1 MHKQNTLFIFT
12 AKISPMASSFEKFQ
26 KRRLISS
33 YFSVVLCIF
42 IVLTLLGA
50 LGLFVINT
58 EKISSYVKENIPMT
72 VYFKREAT
80 DSTMQAFGSQL
91 KNSRYIKDALFVS
104 KEEAAK
110 NNPDIVGDYETLL
123 DNNPLLDSY
132 DIHLKGG
139 YVQADSIKEIEIEL
153 RANPIVGDVSYDS
166 MLVEMANDN
175 IKRITFW
182 ILVLSG
188 ILAVIAM
195 LLINSSLR
203 LSIYSHRFTI
213 KTMQMVGATKSFIRR
228 PFVWRGI
235 KLGLIGSALAIAAL
249 TWMVYWLDGALPV
262 LNIWED
268 WIPTAIVLSG
278 VLIFGIIITTI
289 STFFATQR
297 FLNLRTD
304 DLY

>member
-1 MHKQNTLFIFT
+1 
-12 AKISPMASSFEKFQ
+12 MASSFEKFQ
-26 KRRLISS
+26 KRRVITS
-33 YFSVVLCIF
+33 YFSVILCIF

-58 EKISSYVKENIPMT
+58 DKISSHVKENIPMT
-72 VYFKREAT
+72 VYFKR
-80 DSTMQAFGSQL
+80 DSADSLKQAFGTEL
-91 KNSRYIKDALFVS
+91 KNSAFIKDFVYVS
-104 KEEAAK
+104 KEDAAK

-132 DIHLKGG
+132 DVHLKGG
-139 YVQADSIKEIEIEL
+139 YVQPDSIKEIEVKL

-166 MLVEMANDN
+166 ALVELANEN
-175 IKRITFW
+175 IQKITFW
-182 ILVLSG
+182 ILIISG
-188 ILAVIAM
+188 VLAVIAM
-195 LLINSSLR
+195 LLINSALR

-228 PFVWRGI
+228 PYVWKGMR
-235 KLGLIGSALAIAAL
+235 LGFIGSILAILAL
-249 TWMVYWLDGALPV
+249 VYLVYWLDGEFPV

-268 WIPTAIVLSG
+268 WMPTAIVLGG
-278 VLIFGIIITTI
+278 VLLFGIIIAAI

>member
-1 MHKQNTLFIFT
+1 
-12 AKISPMASSFEKFQ
+12 MATSFEKFQ

-58 EKISSYVKENIPMT
+58 EKISSHVKENIPMT

-80 DSTMQAFGSQL
+80 DSIKEAFGVQL
-91 KNSRYIKDALFVS
+91 MNSKYIKDSKYVS
-104 KEEAAK
+104 KEDAAK

-132 DIHLKGG
+132 DIHLKGE
-139 YVQADSIKEIEIEL
+139 YVQPKKIKDIEIEL
-153 RANPIVGDVSYDS
+153 RSNPYVGDVSYDS
-166 MLVEMANDN
+166 TLVGMANEN
-175 IKRITFW
+175 IKTITYW
-182 ILVLSG
+182 ILILSG
-188 ILAVIAM
+188 ILVVVAM
-195 LLINSSLR
+195 LLINSALR
-203 LSIYSHRFTI
+203 LSIYNHRFTI
-213 KTMQMVGATKSFIRR
+213 KTMQMVGATKSFIRK

-235 KLGLIGSALAIAAL
+235 KLGLIGASLAIAAL
-249 TWMVYWLDGALPV
+249 IYLVYWLDGAFPV

-268 WIPTAIVLSG
+268 WMPTAIVLSG
-278 VLIFGIIITTI
+278 VLGFGIIISMI

>member
-1 MHKQNTLFIFT
+1 
-12 AKISPMASSFEKFQ
+12 MAPSFEKFQ

-33 YFSVVLCIF
+33 YFSVILCIF

-58 EKISSYVKENIPMT
+58 EKISSHIKENIPMT

-80 DSTMQAFGSQL
+80 DSTKQAFGVML
-91 KNSRYIKDALFVS
+91 TNSAYIKDSKYVS

-132 DIHLKGG
+132 DIRLKGE
-139 YVQADSIKEIEIEL
+139 YVSPKKIKDIEVEW
-153 RANPIVGDVSYDS
+153 RSNPDVGDVSYDS
-166 MLVEMANDN
+166 MLVELANEN
-175 IKRITFW
+175 IKKITYW
-182 ILVLSG
+182 ILILSG
-188 ILAVIAM
+188 ILVFVAM

-203 LSIYSHRFTI
+203 LSIYNHRFTI
-213 KTMQMVGATKSFIRR
+213 KTMQMVGATKSFIRK

-235 KLGLIGSALAIAAL
+235 KLGIIGSVLAMLALVWL
-249 TWMVYWLDGALPV
+249 VYYLDGAFPV

-268 WIPTAIVLSG
+268 WMPTAIVLSG
-278 VLIFGIIITTI
+278 VLVFGILISII

>member
-1 MHKQNTLFIFT
+1 MST
-12 AKISPMASSFEKFQ
+12 SFEKFQ

-42 IVLTLLGA
+42 IVLTLLGT

-58 EKISSYVKENIPMT
+58 EKISSHVKENIPMT
-72 VYFKREAT
+72 IYFKREAT
-80 DSTMQAFGSQL
+80 DSIKEAFGVQL
-91 KNSRYIKDALFVS
+91 TNSKYIKDSKYVS
-104 KEEAAK
+104 KEDAAK

-132 DIHLKGG
+132 DVHLKGE
-139 YVQADSIKEIEIEL
+139 YVQPKKIKAVEVEL
-153 RANPIVGDVSYDS
+153 RSNPYVGDVSYDNT
-166 MLVEMANDN
+166 LVDMANEN
-175 IKRITFW
+175 IKNISFW
-182 ILVLSG
+182 ILVISG
-188 ILAVIAM
+188 ILAVVAM
-195 LLINSSLR
+195 LLINSALR
-203 LSIYSHRFTI
+203 LSIYNHRFTI
-213 KTMQMVGATKSFIRR
+213 KTMQMVGATKSFIRK
-228 PFVWRGI
+228 PFIWRGI
-235 KLGLIGSALAIAAL
+235 KLGLIGALFSIAVL
-249 TWMVYWLDGALPV
+249 LYLVHWFDGLFPV

-278 VLIFGIIITTI
+278 VLGFGIIISMI

>member
-1 MHKQNTLFIFT
+1 MTT
-12 AKISPMASSFEKFQ
+12 SFEKFQ

-42 IVLTLLGA
+42 IVLTLLGT

-58 EKISSYVKENIPMT
+58 EKISSHVKENIPMT

-80 DSTMQAFGSQL
+80 DSIKEAFGVQL
-91 KNSRYIKDALFVS
+91 KNSKYIKDLKYVS
-104 KEEAAK
+104 KEDAAK

-123 DNNPLLDSY
+123 DSNPLLDSY
-132 DIHLKGG
+132 DIHLKGE
-139 YVQADSIKEIEIEL
+139 YVQPKKIKDIEVEL
-153 RANPIVGDVSYDS
+153 RSNPYVGDVSYDS
-166 MLVEMANDN
+166 TLVGMANEN
-175 IKRITFW
+175 IKNITFW
-182 ILVLSG
+182 ILIISGVL
-188 ILAVIAM
+188 VVVAM
-195 LLINSSLR
+195 LLINSALR
-203 LSIYSHRFTI
+203 LSIYNHRFTI
-213 KTMQMVGATKSFIRR
+213 KTMQMVGATKSFIRK

-235 KLGLIGSALAIAAL
+235 KLGLIGALLSIAVL
-249 TWMVYWLDGALPV
+249 LYLVYWLDGAFPV

-268 WIPTAIVLSG
+268 WTPTIIVLSG
-278 VLIFGIIITTI
+278 VLAFGIIISMI

>member
-1 MHKQNTLFIFT
+1 
-12 AKISPMASSFEKFQ
+12 MATSFEKFQ

-58 EKISSYVKENIPMT
+58 KKISDHVKENIPVT

-80 DSTMQAFGSQL
+80 DSVKQAFGVML
-91 KNSRYIKDALFVS
+91 MNAKYIKDSKYVS
-104 KEEAAK
+104 KEDAAK
-110 NNPDIVGDYETLL
+110 NNPDIVADSETLL
-123 DNNPLLDSY
+123 DSNPLLDSY
-132 DIHLKGG
+132 DIHLKGD
-139 YVQADSIKEIEIEL
+139 YVQLKKIKDIEVEL
-153 RANPIVGDVSYDS
+153 RSNPYVGDVSYDNT
-166 MLVEMANDN
+166 LVEIFNEN
-175 IKRITFW
+175 VKGISYW
-182 ILVLSG
+182 ILVISG
-188 ILAVIAM
+188 ILVVIAM
-195 LLINSSLR
+195 LLINSALR
-203 LSIYSHRFTI
+203 LSIYNHRFTI
-213 KTMQMVGATKSFIRR
+213 KTMQMVGATKSFIRK

-235 KLGLIGSALAIAAL
+235 KLGLIGASLAIVAL
-249 TWMVYWLDGALPV
+249 IYLVYWLDGAFPV

-278 VLIFGIIITTI
+278 VLAFGIIISTI

>member
-1 MHKQNTLFIFT
+1 
-12 AKISPMASSFEKFQ
+12 MASSFEKFQ

-33 YFSVVLCIF
+33 YFSVVLSIF

-58 EKISSYVKENIPMT
+58 EKISGYVKENIPMT

-80 DSTMQAFGSQL
+80 DSAMVAFGNQL
-91 KNSRYIKDALFVS
+91 KNSPFVKDYVYVS
-104 KEEAAK
+104 KEDAAEK
-110 NNPDIVGDYETLL
+110 NKDIMGDYETLL
-123 DNNPLLDSY
+123 DSNPLLNSY
-132 DIHLKGG
+132 DLHLKGDF
-139 YVQADSIKEIEIEL
+139 VEKDSIKDIEVQF
-153 RANPIVGDVSYDS
+153 RSNPAVGDVTYDNV
-166 MLVEMANDN
+166 LVELANEN
-175 IKRITFW
+175 IKKITFW
-182 ILVLSG
+182 ILVISG
-188 ILAVIAM
+188 VLAFVSM

-203 LSIYSHRFTI
+203 LSIYSHRFII
-213 KTMQMVGATKSFIRR
+213 KTMQMVGATKSFIRK

-235 KLGLIGSALAIAAL
+235 KLGLIGSALAI
-249 TWMVYWLDGALPV
+249 GALIWFVYYLDEAFPV

-268 WIPTAIVLSG
+268 WIPTAIVLAG
-278 VLIFGIIITTI
+278 VLAFGIIITAI

>member
-1 MHKQNTLFIFT
+1 MST
-12 AKISPMASSFEKFQ
+12 SFEKFQ

-58 EKISSYVKENIPMT
+58 EKISSHVKENIPMT

-80 DSTMQAFGSQL
+80 DTVKEAFGVQL
-91 KNSRYIKDALFVS
+91 MNSKYIKDQKYIS
-104 KEEAAK
+104 KEDAAK
-110 NNPDIVGDYETLL
+110 NNPDIVADSESLL
-123 DNNPLLDSY
+123 ESNPLLDSY
-132 DIHLKGG
+132 DIHLKGD
-139 YVQADSIKEIEIEL
+139 YVQKDSIKEIEVEL
-153 RANPIVGDVSYDS
+153 RSNPYVGDVSYDS
-166 MLVEMANDN
+166 TLVEMANEN
-175 IKRITFW
+175 IKNISFW
-182 ILVLSG
+182 ILVISG
-188 ILAVIAM
+188 ILVVIAM
-195 LLINSSLR
+195 LLINSALR
-203 LSIYSHRFTI
+203 LSIYNHRFTI
-213 KTMQMVGATKSFIRR
+213 KTMQMVGATKSFIRK

-235 KLGLIGSALAIAAL
+235 KLGLMGALLAIAAL
-249 TWMVYWLDGALPV
+249 AYLVYWLDGAFPV

-268 WIPTAIVLSG
+268 WIPTAIVFSG
-278 VLIFGIIITTI
+278 VLAFGIIISMI

>member
-1 MHKQNTLFIFT
+1 
-12 AKISPMASSFEKFQ
+12 MATSFEKFQ

-58 EKISSYVKENIPMT
+58 EKISSHVKENIPMT

-80 DSTMQAFGSQL
+80 DSIKEAFGVML
-91 KNSRYIKDALFVS
+91 ANSKYIKDHKYVS
-104 KEEAAK
+104 KEDAAK

-123 DNNPLLDSY
+123 DSNPLLDSY
-132 DIHLKGG
+132 DIHLKGE
-139 YVQADSIKEIEIEL
+139 YVQPKKIKDIEVEL
-153 RANPIVGDVSYDS
+153 RSDPYVGDVSYDNT
-166 MLVEMANDN
+166 LVEMANEN
-175 IKRITFW
+175 IKNISFW
-182 ILVLSG
+182 ILVLSS
-188 ILAVIAM
+188 ILVVVAM
-195 LLINSSLR
+195 LLINSALR
-203 LSIYSHRFTI
+203 LSIYNHRFTI
-213 KTMQMVGATKSFIRR
+213 KTMQMVGATKSFIRK

-235 KLGLIGSALAIAAL
+235 KLGLMGALLAIGAL
-249 TWMVYWLDGALPV
+249 VYLVYWLDGAFPV

-268 WIPTAIVLSG
+268 WMPTAIVLSG
-278 VLIFGIIITTI
+278 VLGFGIIISMI

>member
-1 MHKQNTLFIFT
+1 
-12 AKISPMASSFEKFQ
+12 MASSFEKFQ

-33 YFSVVLCIF
+33 YFSVILSIF

-58 EKISSYVKENIPMT
+58 EKISGYVKENIPMT

-80 DSTMQAFGSQL
+80 DSTMQAFGEQL
-91 KNSRYIKDALFVS
+91 KNSPFIKDFKYVS
-104 KEEAAK
+104 KEEAAE
-110 NNPDIVGDYETLL
+110 NNRDIMGDYETLL
-123 DNNPLLDSY
+123 DSNPLMNSY
-132 DIHLKGG
+132 DLHLKGG
-139 YVQADSIKEIEIEL
+139 YVQNDSIKNIEVQF
-153 RANPIVGDVSYDS
+153 RSNPMVGDITYD
-166 MLVEMANDN
+166 MVLVEMANEN
-175 IKRITFW
+175 IKVISFW
-182 ILVLSG
+182 ILVISG
-188 ILAVIAM
+188 VLAFVSM

-203 LSIYSHRFTI
+203 LSIYNHRFTI

-235 KLGLIGSALAIAAL
+235 KLGLIGSLLAI
-249 TWMVYWLDGALPV
+249 GALIWLVYYLDEAFPV

-268 WIPTAIVLSG
+268 WVPTAIVFAG
-278 VLIFGIIITTI
+278 VLAFGIIIAAI